1 MADQP
6 LPEGERLLDSD
17 LTVGLQRERVP
28 VTSWVDA
35 YYWRCEECG
44 WLGTGLYNIDSAQRE
59 AGDHYRAEH
68 QKREVHIVRKD
79 VRP

>member
-1 MADQP
+1 VDC
-6 LPEGERLLDSD
+6 GS
-17 LTVGLQRERVP
+17 GHG
-28 VTSWVDA
+28 VTD
-35 YYWRCEECG
+35 